1 MTGTCFI
8 LPSRHSAPAETA
20 ESFPNTMDAPSIL
33 LLNIGNSHTQMAEYS
48 NGRMGPVRQI
58 ATAELSPEMLPED
71 HPIAAASVVPQI
83 RERLRNRSIFFLE
96 NRHAAAAGL
105 RLDCVDASTLGA
117 DRLANAIE
125 LVQQRQL
132 PAVTIDFGTAIT
144 LELVDENACFRGGAI
159 APGRMLMRRALHAG
173 TAQLPELPIAA
184 EIPRTV
190 GIDTASSMRFGID
203 RGAIGMVREW
213 LRTLNDGRALPCRVI
228 AVGGDAPFF
237 CAEVPELIP
246 GGEDF
251 TLRGVLAAYRAAV

>member
-1 MTGTCFI
+1 MTGVCFI
-8 LPSRHSAPAETA
+8 PSSRRSAAAVTA
-20 ESFPNTMDAPSIL
+20 ESFPNTMDVPSIL

-58 ATAELSPEMLPED
+58 ATADLNSEMLPED

-96 NRHAAAAGL
+96 NRHAAAGL

-159 APGRMLMRRALHAG
+159 APGRMLMRRALHTG
-173 TAQLPELPIAA
+173 TAQLPALPITA
-184 EIPRTV
+184 EVPRAV
-190 GIDTASSMRFGID
+190 GIDTASSMRFGVD
-203 RGAIGMVREW
+203 RGALGMVREW
-213 LRTLNDGRALPCRVI
+213 LRTLNDGRALPCRAI

-237 CAEVPELIP
+237 CAELPELIP
-246 GGEDF
+246 GGDDF
-251 TLRGVLAAYRAAV
+251 TLRGLLAAYLAAL